1 MKIYKYIWIF
11 SLTIVFGQYDYSL
24 EDLNSTSDYYEEYV
38 GTSYFPDQ
46 VTLHYFGHYNW
57 GTCTARFGQ
66 LNDLYQNLLS
76 NGYEQVKLIGVG
88 KSQHMSYLDNWT
100 NSNNA
105 SVCADVT
112 GNPNWNSWDANQRDL
127 FVLDHEGDV
136 VLYQNITNGLPNN
149 LESLLINL
157 INEIPEC
164 ADGEINNDNPC
175 NPMECYDGQWYEII
189 IDCAEQEGVPCEGGI
204 YLDPPEGVCCST
216 CVQYGDTNNDGTLNV
231 IDIVLLVGFILG
243 NEIPNDDEFILSDMN
258 GDGNLDVIDIVVLV
272 NTILN

>member
-1 MKIYKYIWIF
+1 
-11 SLTIVFGQYDYSL
+11 
-24 EDLNSTSDYYEEYV
+24 
-38 GTSYFPDQ
+38 
-46 VTLHYFGHYNW
+46 
-57 GTCTARFGQ
+57 
-66 LNDLYQNLLS
+66 
-76 NGYEQVKLIGVG
+76 
-88 KSQHMSYLDNWT
+88 MSYLDNWT

-105 SVCADVT
+105 SVCADAT

-136 VLYQNITNGLPNN
+136 VLYQNITDGLPNN

-164 ADGEINNDNPC
+164 ADGEINNDTPC

-258 GDGNLDVIDIVVLV
+258 GDGSLNVIDVVVLV
-272 NTILN
+272 NIILN